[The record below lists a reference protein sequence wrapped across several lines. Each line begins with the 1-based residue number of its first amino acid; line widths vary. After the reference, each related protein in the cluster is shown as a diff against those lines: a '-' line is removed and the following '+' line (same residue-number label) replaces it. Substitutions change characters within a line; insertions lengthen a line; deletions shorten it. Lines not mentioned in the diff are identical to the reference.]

1 LSIPVILL
9 NDKKEEGQFMVTLF
23 KSKKS
28 SSKSIVLDPQSW
40 LDQAI
45 LDVSHNKELEKQ
57 IQMIDLTKTD
67 LAVIRQLHSYVQPNL
82 EDLVT
87 QFYKALGHDSSIN
100 NSFDNTS
107 SVDSLKLTLHR
118 HLDEMF
124 EGQINE
130 AYIKQRH
137 SIAYDQIRIG
147 LGTKWYM
154 GSFQALVSGLTD
166 IIFALKMSA
175 VDTALALK
183 AVTKI
188 LNLEQQLVIE
198 AYDAQHELIRQEAAD
213 SKTNLIATVRST
225 AEELGA
231 ISEETSASIQQ
242 LSSESDEI
250 ANFTKQGLYF
260 VNSTEEKSQS
270 GKILLD
276 QQSDQ
281 MKSILVSVT
290 TLEET
295 MNKLRI
301 SSQKISEIVG
311 LVTSIADQT
320 NLLALNASIEA
331 ARAGEHGRGFAV
343 VADEVRKLAEE
354 TKSAVQSVSTLIQE
368 TEVSITNMESSVQHV
383 DTQINES
390 VETQQQLS
398 LSFNTIVDAM
408 TGIKG
413 QSERT
418 TEQII
423 TMSSVLDE
431 LTHATTQVASSSD
444 RLVSTIQGI

>member
-1 LSIPVILL
+1 
-9 NDKKEEGQFMVTLF
+9 MVTLF

-40 LDQAI
+40 QEQAI

-67 LAVIRQLHSYVQPNL
+67 LAVIRQLHSYVQPHL

-87 QFYKALGHDSSIN
+87 QFYKALGHDSNIS
-100 NSFDNTS
+100 NSFNNTS
-107 SVDSLKLTLHR
+107 SIEHLKITLR
-118 HLDEMF
+118 EHLDEMF

-130 AYIKQRH
+130 VYIKQRH
-137 SIAYDQIRIG
+137 SIAHDQVRIG

-166 IIFALKMSA
+166 IIFALNMSA
-175 VDTALALK
+175 TDTALALK

-213 SKTNLIATVRST
+213 SKTNLIATVRTT

-242 LSSESDEI
+242 LSSESEEI

-276 QQSDQ
+276 QQSNQ
-281 MKSILVSVT
+281 MKSILESVI

-301 SSQKISEIVG
+301 SSQQISEIVG

-354 TKSAVQSVSTLIQE
+354 TKSAVQSVSTLIQQ

-418 TEQII
+418 TEQIV

-431 LTHATTQVASSSD
+431 LTHATTQVANSSD
-444 RLVSTIQGI
+444 RLVSTIQNF

>member
-1 LSIPVILL
+1 
-9 NDKKEEGQFMVTLF
+9 MVTMF
-23 KSKKS
+23 RSKKTTT
-28 SSKSIVLDPQSW
+28 KSIVLDTQSW
-40 LDQAI
+40 QEQVI
-45 LDVSHNKELEKQ
+45 LDLSHNKELEKQ
-57 IQMIDLTKTD
+57 IQMIDLTKND
-67 LAVIRQLHSYVQPNL
+67 LAIIRQLQPYVQPQL

-87 QFYKALGHDSSIN
+87 QFYKALEFGSGLNEIIQKN
-100 NSFDNTS
+100 S
-107 SVDSLKLTLHR
+107 SVDRLKVTLQR

-137 SIAYDQIRIG
+137 TIAHVHVRIG

-154 GSFQALVSGLTD
+154 GSFQSLVSGLTD
-166 IIFALKMSA
+166 IIFSLNMSSA
-175 VDTALALK
+175 DNVLAIK
-183 AVTKI
+183 AITKV
-188 LNLEQQLVIE
+188 LSFEQQLVIE
-198 AYDAQHELIRQEAAD
+198 AYDAQHERIRQDAAE
-213 SKTNLIATVRST
+213 SKENLISTVRTT

-231 ISEETSASIQQ
+231 ISEETNASIQQ
-242 LSSESDEI
+242 LSAESDEI
-250 ANFTKQGLYF
+250 ANFTKQGLFF

-270 GKILLD
+270 GKLLLD
-276 QQSDQ
+276 QQSNQ
-281 MKSILVSVT
+281 MKSILDSVT

-295 MNKLRI
+295 MTKLRI

-354 TKSAVQSVSTLIQE
+354 TKSAVQSVSTLIQQ
-368 TEVSITNMESSVQHV
+368 TELSITNMESSVQHV

-390 VETQQQLS
+390 VDTQQQLS

-408 TGIKG
+408 SGIKD

-418 TEQII
+418 TEQIV
-423 TMSSVLDE
+423 TMASVLDE
-431 LTHATTQVASSSD
+431 LTNATTQVASSSD
-444 RLVSTIQGI
+444 RLISTIHDI

>member
-1 LSIPVILL
+1 
-9 NDKKEEGQFMVTLF
+9 MVTLF
-23 KSKKS
+23 KGKKS
-28 SSKSIVLDPQSW
+28 SSKTIVLDPQSW
-40 LDQAI
+40 QDQI
-45 LDVSHNKELEKQ
+45 VLDVSHNKELEKQ
-57 IQMIDLTKTD
+57 IQMIGLTTTD
-67 LAVIRQLHSYVQPNL
+67 LAILRQLQSVLQPSL
-82 EDLVT
+82 EDIVT
-87 QFYKALGHDSSIN
+87 QFYKALEYGSGLNEIINENSST
-100 NSFDNTS
+100 DR
-107 SVDSLKLTLHR
+107 LKITLHR
-118 HLDEMF
+118 HLDEMLQ
-124 EGQINE
+124 GQVNE

-137 SIAYDQIRIG
+137 TIAHVHVRIG

-154 GSFQALVSGLTD
+154 GSFQAIVSGLTD
-166 IIFALKMSA
+166 SIFGLHLSA
-175 VDTALALK
+175 EDTAQAIK

-198 AYDAQHELIRQEAAD
+198 AYDAQHELIRQEAAEEKAKLV
-213 SKTNLIATVRST
+213 STVHVT
-225 AEELGA
+225 AEELSA
-231 ISEETSASIQQ
+231 ISEETNASIQQ

-260 VNSTEEKSQS
+260 VSSTEEKSQS
-270 GKILLD
+270 GKVLLD
-276 QQSDQ
+276 QQSSQ
-281 MKSILVSVT
+281 MKSILDSVT

-354 TKSAVQSVSTLIQE
+354 TKSAVQSVSSLIQQ
-368 TEVSITNMESSVQHV
+368 TEESITNMESSVKHV
-383 DTQINES
+383 DTQIHDS
-390 VETQQQLS
+390 VDTQKHLS

-408 TGIKG
+408 TGIKD

-418 TEQII
+418 NEQII
-423 TMSSVLDE
+423 TMANVLEE
-431 LTHATTQVASSSD
+431 LANATTQVASSSD
-444 RLVSTIQGI
+444 RLLSTIQDI

>member
-1 LSIPVILL
+1 
-9 NDKKEEGQFMVTLF
+9 MVTLF

-40 LDQAI
+40 QEQTV
-45 LDVSHNKELEKQ
+45 LDVSHHKELEKQ
-57 IQMIDLTKTD
+57 IQMIGLTTKD
-67 LAVIRQLHSYVQPNL
+67 LAVLRQLQSVLQPSL
-82 EDLVT
+82 EDIVT
-87 QFYKALGHDSSIN
+87 QFYKALEYGSGLNEIINDNSSTN
-100 NSFDNTS
+100 R
-107 SVDSLKLTLHR
+107 LKITLRR
-118 HLDEMF
+118 HLDEMLQ
-124 EGQINE
+124 GQVNE

-137 SIAYDQIRIG
+137 TIAHVHVRIG

-154 GSFQALVSGLTD
+154 GSFQSIVSGLTD
-166 IIFALKMSA
+166 VIFDLQMSA
-175 VDTALALK
+175 SDTALAIK

-198 AYDAQHELIRQEAAD
+198 AYDAQHERIRQEAAET
-213 SKTNLIATVRST
+213 KAKLISTVQVT
-225 AEELGA
+225 AEELSA
-231 ISEETSASIQQ
+231 ISEETNASIQQ
-242 LSSESDEI
+242 LSSESEEI
-250 ANFTKQGLYF
+250 ANYTKQGLYF
-260 VNSTEEKSQS
+260 VSSTEEKSQS
-270 GKILLD
+270 GKVLLD
-276 QQSDQ
+276 QQSNQ
-281 MKSILVSVT
+281 MKSILDSVT

-295 MNKLRI
+295 MTKLRI

-354 TKSAVQSVSTLIQE
+354 TKSAVQSVSSLIQQ
-368 TEVSITNMESSVQHV
+368 TEVSITNMESSVKHV
-383 DTQINES
+383 DTQIHDS
-390 VETQQQLS
+390 VDTQQQLS

-408 TGIKG
+408 TGIKD

-418 TEQII
+418 TEQIV
-423 TMSSVLDE
+423 TMSNVLDE

-444 RLVSTIQGI
+444 RLLGTIQDI

>member
-1 LSIPVILL
+1 
-9 NDKKEEGQFMVTLF
+9 MVTLF

-40 LDQAI
+40 QEQAI
-45 LDVSHNKELEKQ
+45 LDVSYNKELENQ

-67 LAVIRQLHSYVQPNL
+67 LAVIRQLHSYVQPHL

-87 QFYKALGHDSSIN
+87 QFYKALGHDSGIN
-100 NSFDNTS
+100 NIIDITS
-107 SVDSLKLTLHR
+107 SGERLKLTLRR
-118 HLDEMF
+118 HLDEIF

-137 SIAYDQIRIG
+137 LIAHVHVRIG
-147 LGTKWYM
+147 LGTKWYI
-154 GSFQALVSGLTD
+154 GSFQTLVSGLTD
-166 IIFALKMSA
+166 VIFLLNMSA
-175 VDTALALK
+175 SDTALALN
-183 AVTKI
+183 AVTKV

-225 AEELGA
+225 AEELGQL
-231 ISEETSASIQQ
+231 EETSASIQQ
-242 LSSESDEI
+242 LSSESEEI
-250 ANFTKQGLYF
+250 AKFTKQGLYF

-301 SSQKISEIVG
+301 SSQQISEIVG

-354 TKSAVQSVSTLIQE
+354 TKSAVQSVSTLIQQ

-383 DTQINES
+383 DTQ
-390 VETQQQLS
+390 Q
-398 LSFNTIVDAM
+398 
-408 TGIKG
+408 
-413 QSERT
+413 
-418 TEQII
+418 
-423 TMSSVLDE
+423 
-431 LTHATTQVASSSD
+431 
-444 RLVSTIQGI
+444 

>member
-1 LSIPVILL
+1 
-9 NDKKEEGQFMVTLF
+9 MVTFF

-28 SSKSIVLDPQSW
+28 LSKTIVLDPQSW
-40 LDQAI
+40 LEQTV
-45 LDVSHNKELEKQ
+45 LDVSHNKELQKQ

-67 LAVIRQLHSYVQPNL
+67 LAVLLQLHSNLQPHL
-82 EDLVT
+82 EDIVN
-87 QFYKALGHDSSIN
+87 QFYKALDYGSGLNEIINDHSST
-100 NSFDNTS
+100 DR
-107 SVDSLKLTLHR
+107 LKVTLRR
-118 HLDEMF
+118 HIDEMLQ
-124 EGQINE
+124 GQVNE

-137 SIAYDQIRIG
+137 TIAHVHVRIG

-154 GSFQALVSGLTD
+154 GSFQAIVSGLTD
-166 IIFALKMSA
+166 VIFGLHMSA
-175 VDTALALK
+175 EDTAQAIK

-198 AYDAQHELIRQEAAD
+198 AYDAQHERIRQEAAEAKD
-213 SKTNLIATVRST
+213 KLISTVHST
-225 AEELGA
+225 AEELSA
-231 ISEETSASIQQ
+231 ISEETNASIQQ
-242 LSSESDEI
+242 LSSESEEI

-260 VNSTEEKSQS
+260 VSSTEEKSQS
-270 GKILLD
+270 GKVLLD
-276 QQSDQ
+276 QQSSQ
-281 MKSILVSVT
+281 MKSILDSVT

-354 TKSAVQSVSTLIQE
+354 TKSAVQSVSSLIQQ
-368 TEVSITNMESSVQHV
+368 TEVSITNMESSVKHV
-383 DTQINES
+383 DTQIHDS
-390 VETQQQLS
+390 VDTQQQLS

-408 TGIKG
+408 SGIKD

-418 TEQII
+418 TEQIV
-423 TMSSVLDE
+423 TMSNVLDE

-444 RLVSTIQGI
+444 RLITTIQDI

>member
-1 LSIPVILL
+1 
-9 NDKKEEGQFMVTLF
+9 MVTLF

-40 LDQAI
+40 QEQAI
-45 LDVSHNKELEKQ
+45 LDVSYNKELENQ

-67 LAVIRQLHSYVQPNL
+67 LAVIRQLHSYVQPHL

-87 QFYKALGHDSSIN
+87 QFYKALGHDSGIN
-100 NSFDNTS
+100 NIIDITS
-107 SVDSLKLTLHR
+107 SGERLKLTLRR
-118 HLDEMF
+118 HLDEIF

-137 SIAYDQIRIG
+137 LIAHVHVRIG
-147 LGTKWYM
+147 LGTKWYI
-154 GSFQALVSGLTD
+154 GSFQTLVSGLTD
-166 IIFALKMSA
+166 VIFLLNMSA
-175 VDTALALK
+175 SDTALALN
-183 AVTKI
+183 AVTKV

-198 AYDAQHELIRQEAAD
+198 AYDAQHELIRQEASD
-213 SKTNLIATVRST
+213 SKMNLIATVRST

-242 LSSESDEI
+242 LSSESEEI
-250 ANFTKQGLYF
+250 AKFTKQGLYF

-301 SSQKISEIVG
+301 SSQQISEIVG

-354 TKSAVQSVSTLIQE
+354 TKSAVQSVSTLIQQ

-431 LTHATTQVASSSD
+431 LSHATIQVASSSD

>member
-1 LSIPVILL
+1 
-9 NDKKEEGQFMVTLF
+9 MVTLF

-28 SSKSIVLDPQSW
+28 SSKTIVLDPQSW
-40 LDQAI
+40 QEQAI
-45 LDVSHNKELEKQ
+45 LDVSHNKELQKQ

-67 LAVIRQLHSYVQPNL
+67 LAVIRQLHSYVQPYL

-87 QFYKALGHDSSIN
+87 QFYKALEHGSGLNEIIN
-100 NSFDNTS
+100 QNS
-107 SVDSLKLTLHR
+107 SVDRLKVTLRR
-118 HLDEMF
+118 HFDEMF

-137 SIAYDQIRIG
+137 TIAHVHVRIG

-154 GSFQALVSGLTD
+154 GSFQSIVSGLTD
-166 IIFALKMSA
+166 IIFSLQLSSA
-175 VDTALALK
+175 DTAQALK

-198 AYDAQHELIRQEAAD
+198 AYDAQHESIRQEAAET
-213 SKTNLIATVRST
+213 KEKLIATVHST
-225 AEELGA
+225 AEELSA
-231 ISEETSASIQQ
+231 ISEETNASIQQ
-242 LSSESDEI
+242 LSSESEEI

-260 VNSTEEKSQS
+260 VSSTEEKSQS
-270 GKILLD
+270 GKVLLD
-276 QQSDQ
+276 QQSNQ
-281 MKSILVSVT
+281 MKSILDSVT

-354 TKSAVQSVSTLIQE
+354 TKSAVQSVSSLIQQ
-368 TEVSITNMESSVQHV
+368 TEESITNMESSVKHV
-383 DTQINES
+383 DTQIHES
-390 VETQQQLS
+390 VDTQQQLS

-408 TGIKG
+408 SGIKH

-418 TEQII
+418 TEQIV
-423 TMSSVLDE
+423 TMSNVLDE

-444 RLVSTIQGI
+444 RLITTMQDI

>member
-1 LSIPVILL
+1 
-9 NDKKEEGQFMVTLF
+9 MVTMF
-23 KSKKS
+23 RSKKATT
-28 SSKSIVLDPQSW
+28 KSIVLDTQSW
-40 LDQAI
+40 QEQVI
-45 LDVSHNKELEKQ
+45 LDLSHNKELEKQ
-57 IQMIDLTKTD
+57 IQMIDLTKND
-67 LAVIRQLHSYVQPNL
+67 LAIIRQLQPYVQPQL

-87 QFYKALGHDSSIN
+87 QFYKALEYGSGLNEIIHKN
-100 NSFDNTS
+100 S
-107 SVDSLKLTLHR
+107 SVDRLKVTLQR

-137 SIAYDQIRIG
+137 TIAHVHVRIG

-154 GSFQALVSGLTD
+154 GSFQSLVSGLTD
-166 IIFALKMSA
+166 IIFSLNMSSA
-175 VDTALALK
+175 DNVLAIK
-183 AVTKI
+183 AITKV
-188 LNLEQQLVIE
+188 LSFEQQLVIE
-198 AYDAQHELIRQEAAD
+198 AYDAQHERIRQDAAE
-213 SKTNLIATVRST
+213 SKENLISTVRTT

-231 ISEETSASIQQ
+231 ISEETNASIQQ
-242 LSSESDEI
+242 LSAESDEI
-250 ANFTKQGLYF
+250 ANFTKQGLFF

-270 GKILLD
+270 GKLLLD
-276 QQSDQ
+276 QQSNQ
-281 MKSILVSVT
+281 MKSILDSVT

-295 MNKLRI
+295 MTKLRI

-354 TKSAVQSVSTLIQE
+354 TKSAVQSVSTLIQQ
-368 TEVSITNMESSVQHV
+368 TELSITNMESSVQHV

-390 VETQQQLS
+390 VDTQQQLS

-408 TGIKG
+408 SGIKD

-418 TEQII
+418 TEQIV
-423 TMSSVLDE
+423 TMASVLDE
-431 LTHATTQVASSSD
+431 LTNATTQVASSSD
-444 RLVSTIQGI
+444 RLISTIHDI